1 TERKRAEEAVREAD
15 RRKDDFMA
23 TLAHELRNPL
33 APIRNAFQA
42 VRLKGADP
50 DIREWAE
57 GVIERQVRHMA
68 RLVDDLMDVS
78 RISRGKVK
86 LYSEDIDLCRLVRT
100 ASEDQRGLLEAAG
113 LHLELNVPPRPVWV
127 RGDATRLSQVVANL
141 LTNAAKFTD
150 PGGRVTVHV

>member
-1 TERKRAEEAVREAD
+1 DERWLAARGRTSFDARGRAVRFVGTVLDITERKRSEDALREAQ
-15 RRKDDFMA
+15 RRKDEFMA

-50 DIREWAE
+50 AIREWAE

-78 RISRGKVK
+78 RISRGKVR
-86 LYSEDIDLCRLVRT
+86 LNLERFDLCRQLRT
-100 ASEDQRGLLEAAG
+100 TAEDMRGA
-113 LHLELNVPPRPVWV
+113 V
-127 RGDATRLSQVVANL
+127 
-141 LTNAAKFTD
+141 
-150 PGGRVTVHV
+150 